1 MVATVPTLT
10 IDGFVNNKHIQINKL
25 FLYFLSSKYSQS
37 NTFYGNIKS
46 LDYILATVNDPIEIK
61 EKIESNLT
69 SLYKSYFDNVE
80 IVVNVDAPE
89 YKSTINIF
97 ITGTLTDNGE
107 TYSLTKELNTTKSDV
122 ATYNL
127 LLDSFYSMYSNE

>member
-1 MVATVPTLT
+1 MLATVPTLT

>member
-69 SLYKSYFDNVE
+69 SIYKSYFDNVE